1 MTTAEA
7 TETSLPTEDAIFSEQ
22 IFDISAKGGY
32 SNDSEDGD
40 KTEDAI
46 DPFSEISVF
55 VLGV

>member
-1 MTTAEA
+1 M
-7 TETSLPTEDAIFSEQ
+7 PTEDAIFSEQ